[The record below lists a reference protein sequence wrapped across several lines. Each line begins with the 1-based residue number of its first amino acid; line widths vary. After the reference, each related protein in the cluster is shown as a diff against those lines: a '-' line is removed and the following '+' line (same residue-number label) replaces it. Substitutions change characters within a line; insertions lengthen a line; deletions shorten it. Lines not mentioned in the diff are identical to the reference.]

1 MSETPLYDHAFDIA
15 FSLRSHAPD
24 ASDVT
29 ADHFRRA
36 IGIRLA
42 RLSDD
47 ELLEA
52 IGAPWDTYRVD

>member
-1 MSETPLYDHAFDIA
+1 MTKAPLYDHAFDIA

-29 ADHFRRA
+29 ASQLRRA

-52 IGAPWDTYRVD
+52 VGAPWDTYHVD